1 MQWVKVFVQMLLFA
15 AIILVVYNFLKR
27 YVLSKVKI
35 NKWIVLVIALVMLI
49 APNILAGTL
58 KLNVQNNIFWL
69 YGPSSMFILLFLWF
83 IDLSGWNNRRGGS
96 TTSTSTS
103 SFGKKDKKKDVVI
116 RPKAKPNRVKN
127 KKD

>member
-15 AIILVVYNFLKR
+15 AIILVVYNLLKR

-58 KLNVQNNIFWL
+58 KLDVQNNIFWL

-83 IDLSGWNNRRGGS
+83 IDLSGWNNRRGSSS
-96 TTSTSTS
+96 TTTSAST
-103 SFGKKDKKKDVVI
+103 FGKKDKKKDVVI